1 MKKPT
6 NEPILEYKKGS
17 SERQALEKALNEYA
31 SKTVDVPLCI
41 GKERITRNLDRK
53 QVMPSDHQHVI
64 ARYTYASKDDITNAI
79 ETGLEAREKW
89 HLKSLK
95 ERADILLHAADL
107 CAGKYRMALN
117 ATTMLGQGKNIL
129 QAEIDAAC
137 ELIDFFRFNSYFA
150 LELEKYQPISTKA
163 SKNSMI
169 YRALEVSF
177 WQLLTR
183 WI

>member
-6 NEPILEYKKGS
+6 NEPILDYKKGS
-17 SERQALEKALNEYA
+17 PERQALEKALAEY
-31 SKTVDVPLCI
+31 SKKTVEVPLVI
-41 GKERITRNLDRK
+41 GKERITRKLEMD

-64 ARYTYASKDDITNAI
+64 AKYTYATSEDIKNAI
-79 ETGLEAREKW
+79 QAGLEARESW
-89 HLKSLK
+89 HMKTLK

-107 CAGKYRMALN
+107 AAGKYRMALN
-117 ATTMLGQGKNIL
+117 AVTMLGQGKNIL

-137 ELIDFFRFNSYFA
+137 ELIDFFRFNSFFA

-169 YRALEVSF
+169 YRALEV
-177 WQLLTR
+177 R
-183 WI
+183 